1 MSKVSNFTEGKI
13 FSPLIKF
20 IVPILLTLF
29 LQSMYGAVDLL
40 IVGQFG
46 NAADVSAVST
56 GSQVMT
62 AITVIIT
69 GLTMGVTILI
79 GQKLGEKKPNEA
91 GYVVGSGLCI
101 FAILAIII
109 TVFGVSFAGTISKF
123 MHAPAEAFDKT
134 VNYVRI
140 CSGGAVFIIGYNI
153 IGGIFRGLGDS
164 KTPLITVVIACT
176 LNIIGDLIFVGVFN
190 MGVIGVAYATIMAQA
205 ISVILSLFIIRRHE
219 LPFEFSS
226 KTSIRFHKGITSK
239 ILKYG
244 APIALQDGLVHLSF
258 LVIMIIGNSMGV
270 VASAGIGVAE
280 KLVGFIM
287 LIPMAFSQGASAF
300 VAQNYGS
307 KKYDRTKKVLLYSIS
322 ASLFCGVIMFY
333 ITFYHGNILAG
344 IFSKDT
350 EVVLAA
356 WDYMKAYAI
365 DCLFTAVMFSM
376 VGFFNGCGKMTF
388 VMVQGII
395 GAFLIRIPV
404 AYVMSKIVPVS
415 LFNVGLATPISTFV
429 QVILCGIYFIF
440 YSKHTSRK
448 SVENTI
454 ADDID
459 DKDRINNISMM

>member
-1 MSKVSNFTEGKI
+1 MSKALNFTEGKV

-20 IVPILLTLF
+20 IVPILLALF

-40 IVGQFG
+40 VVGQFG

-62 AITVIIT
+62 TITVVIT

-79 GQKLGEKKPNEA
+79 GQKLGEGQPKEA
-91 GYVVGSGLCI
+91 GYAVGSGLCI

-109 TVFGVSFAGTISKF
+109 TVFGISLAGPISKF

-134 VNYVRI
+134 VDYVRI
-140 CSGGAVFIIGYNI
+140 CSGGAIFIVGYNI

-164 KTPLITVVIACT
+164 KTPLITVTIACIS
-176 LNIIGDLIFVGVFN
+176 NIIGDLIFVAVFN
-190 MGVIGVAYATIMAQA
+190 MGVAGVAYATVIAQA
-205 ISVILSLFIIRRHE
+205 ISVVLSLFIIKRRG
-219 LPFEFSS
+219 LPFEFSP
-226 KTSIRFHKGITSK
+226 KTSIKFHKGITSK

-244 APIALQDGLVHLSF
+244 TPIALQDGLVHLSF

-300 VAQNYGS
+300 VAQNYGA
-307 KKYDRTKKVLLYSIS
+307 KKYDRAKKVLLYSIS

-333 ITFYHGNILAG
+333 ITFFHGYILAG
-344 IFSKDT
+344 IFSTDT
-350 EVVLAA
+350 EVILAS
-356 WDYMKAYAI
+356 WDYLKAYAI
-365 DCLFTAVMFSM
+365 DCLFTAIMFSM
-376 VGFFNGCGKMTF
+376 VGFFNGCGKTTF
-388 VMVQGII
+388 VMIQGIV

-404 AYVMSKIVPVS
+404 SYMMSKIVPVS

-429 QVILCGIYFIF
+429 QVILCVGYFIF
-440 YSKHTSRK
+440 VSKYLSNTK
-448 SVENTI
+448 SEDVVV
-454 ADDID
+454 D
-459 DKDRINNISMM
+459 NIGCMDSVKEY